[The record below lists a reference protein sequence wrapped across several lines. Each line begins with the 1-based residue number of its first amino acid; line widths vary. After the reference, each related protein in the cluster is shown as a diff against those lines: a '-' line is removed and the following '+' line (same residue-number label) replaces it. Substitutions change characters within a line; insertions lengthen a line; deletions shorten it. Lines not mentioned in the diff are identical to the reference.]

1 MRDDIHLARTPP
13 HSLEAE
19 QALLGAILVNNTAYE
34 RVSGFLEGQHFFDPL
49 HQQVYEIAG
58 KLIAE
63 GRLATP
69 ITLRPHFE
77 NAEPVGDVPVP
88 AYLGKLAVEA
98 TTIANARDY
107 GRTIRDLAMRRQLI
121 LIGEDIAKAAFEAN
135 IDFPPKQQIEE
146 AETRLYALARSGG
159 SDTPELEHPAILD
172 SALRHIDEA
181 SRNRGKP
188 LGVTTGLTDL
198 DRRIGGLRPGHL
210 IILGGRPSMG
220 KSALAESMLTACQV
234 PAMFLSMEMT
244 ADEVALRELS
254 AETGLPGDQLVRG
267 EVTGE
272 QLRGL

>member
-159 SDTPELEHPAILD
+159 SDTPELRAPRDPGFSAPPHRRGIPQPRQAARRHDWAHRPRPPDWRPPPWPPHHPGRSAVHGEVGSGREHADRLPGAGD
-172 SALRHIDEA
+172 VPVD
-181 SRNRGKP
+181 G
-188 LGVTTGLTDL
+188 D
-198 DRRIGGLRPGHL
+198 DRRRGG
-210 IILGGRPSMG
+210 
-220 KSALAESMLTACQV
+220 AA
-234 PAMFLSMEMT
+234 
-244 ADEVALRELS
+244 
-254 AETGLPGDQLVRG
+254 
-267 EVTGE
+267 
-272 QLRGL
+272 